1 MPESV
6 IPSVTII
13 TVVRNDAT
21 HIQQTLESALS
32 QQGVSVQY
40 VVLDGASTDG
50 TAEIVSQYADRL
62 DYWHSRPDKG
72 MYDALNEGIKLAKCD
87 YISVLNSGDTYCSI
101 TALRDALTDVDGNTW
116 PDVIYGHS
124 VEVNDVWN
132 REVRCN
138 PDTTQLQFAPA
149 FRHGSSLVR
158 REVHLAHP
166 FDLSQQKRLGYALDW
181 EMLHRLYCEGSTF
194 IAVDRFIEAY
204 RAEGMSNHP
213 YRNLLYNYRITSR
226 GPVSK
231 FTALKR
237 LAKDTMYIT
246 LKDSFVYNLLHALA
260 LEYMI
265 NDILPHIPFWSW
277 RKLWLRLIG
286 MKIGDG
292 SFIHKR
298 TMFINA
304 NLITLGKHSDVN
316 SQCLL
321 DGRGGLTIG
330 NSVSISHRV
339 NILTGS
345 HDYRSENFQGVFHP
359 IIIKDYAWI
368 GVNATILQGVTVGHG
383 AVVCA
388 GAVVTHDVPDYAV
401 VAGVPARQIAERPR
415 GLKYKCQ
422 GHQPLT

>member
-1 MPESV
+1 MPKVKASV
-6 IPSVTII
+6 SVI
-13 TVVRNDAT
+13 TVVRNDVA
-21 HIQQTLESALS
+21 HIRQTLESALA

-40 VVLDGASTDG
+40 IVLDGASTDG
-50 TAEIVSQYADRL
+50 TAELIAEYADRL
-62 DYWHSRPDKG
+62 SYWHSRPDRG
-72 MYDALNEGIKLAKCD
+72 MYDALNKGLKLAAGD
-87 YISVLNSGDTYCSI
+87 YISVLNSGDTYCSP
-101 TALRDALTDVDGNTW
+101 TALCDALADVGEAQ
-116 PDVIYGHS
+116 PADVIYGHS

-138 PDTTQLQFAPA
+138 ADTELLKLAPT

-158 REVHLAHP
+158 REVHLSHP
-166 FDLSQQKRLGYALDW
+166 FDLSQQSRLGYALDW
-181 EMLHRLYCEGSTF
+181 EMLHRLYAEGYRF
-194 IAVDRFIEAY
+194 VAVDRFIESY

-213 YRNLLYNYRITSR
+213 YRNILYNYSITSR
-226 GPVSK
+226 GPATK
-231 FTALKR
+231 LTALKR
-237 LAKDTMYIT
+237 LLKDSLYIT
-246 LKDSFVYNLLHALA
+246 LKDSFVYNLLHAIA

-286 MKIGDG
+286 MKIGEG
-292 SFIHKR
+292 SFVHKR
-298 TMFINA
+298 TQFINA

-330 NSVSISHRV
+330 DSVSISHRV

-359 IIIKDYAWI
+359 IEIKDYAWI
-368 GVNATILQGVTVGHG
+368 GVNATILQGVTVGKG

-401 VAGVPARQIAERPR
+401 VAGVPARQIAERPKD
-415 GLKYKCQ
+415 LKYKCQ